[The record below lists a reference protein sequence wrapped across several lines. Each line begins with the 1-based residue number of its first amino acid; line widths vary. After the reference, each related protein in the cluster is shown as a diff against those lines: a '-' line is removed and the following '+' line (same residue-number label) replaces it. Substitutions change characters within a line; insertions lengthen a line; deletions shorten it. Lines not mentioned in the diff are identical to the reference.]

1 MAKNE
6 NIKNTLDETETLKKR
21 QRITKFK
28 KDPQAPKRFKT
39 AFILFSSQKH
49 PEIRMKLGA
58 EQCKDTINVAKI
70 VSEMWRNLSRN
81 ERVVWDKL
89 AADDK
94 KRYFI
99 EKTMYTGPWKIPACK
114 RAKKDADAPKR
125 PMSAFLGYAKINRS
139 LVKSE
144 NPHLSNKEVSKLL
157 GNKWKAASEKE
168 RKSYIET
175 ELKEREAYKEAIAK
189 WRSVREE
196 KLEAGRKRREQI
208 VLTAVANG
216 MRTRHDTIESHM
228 TTNYHIQRH
237 VPTSYGCIPSVSHI
251 SGPSAM
257 PRQPTYAMPYHA
269 SSYSNPYQDG
279 AQFPH
284 GHIDNYWSYNTH
296 ASSSSVAHGLSSS
309 YHGSNIYSNERY
321 LQMNISSSEDQQ
333 YGNGHEEGSRHNYHQ
348 QQSFYCNT
356 YLQGALSYEAPNV
369 PLSDYG
375 ANMSNKYHL

>member
-1 MAKNE
+1 MSSEATINNVHE
-6 NIKNTLDETETLKKR
+6 KKKPVR
-21 QRITKFK
+21 KQRRATKFK
-28 KDPQAPKRFKT
+28 KAPQAPKRFKS
-39 AFILFSSQKH
+39 AYMFFSTKKH
-49 PEIRMKLGA
+49 PEIRKKLEAGKG
-58 EQCKDTINVAKI
+58 KDVTNVAKF
-70 VSEMWRNLSRN
+70 VSEEWRKMSPE
-81 ERVVWDKL
+81 ERAVWEKL

-228 TTNYHIQRH
+228 TTNCHIQRH

-284 GHIDNYWSYNTH
+284 GENLFVTVVLF
-296 ASSSSVAHGLSSS
+296 A
-309 YHGSNIYSNERY
+309 
-321 LQMNISSSEDQQ
+321 
-333 YGNGHEEGSRHNYHQ
+333 
-348 QQSFYCNT
+348 
-356 YLQGALSYEAPNV
+356 ALTFSMCKFLN
-369 PLSDYG
+369 S
-375 ANMSNKYHL
+375 